1 MEKIMKKNG
10 KKRSL
15 VPVILILAIVLVA
28 VAALIIWKRYEYAA
42 SESFYDSLRGFLT
55 GRGALA

>member
-1 MEKIMKKNG
+1 MKKNG

-15 VPVILILAIVLVA
+15 VPIIVILAIVLVA